1 MAYQKHQGAPINLG
15 GDGWTVSPEKFREV
29 YDFIMEDETPHTMMF
44 VDLHKKANHPSM
56 IRKNYTSFV
65 TDV

>member
-1 MAYQKHQGAPINLG
+1 
-15 GDGWTVSPEKFREV
+15 
-29 YDFIMEDETPHTMMF
+29 MEDETPHTMMF
-44 VDLHKKANHPSM
+44 VDLHKKANHPLM